1 MNAAQRGYKHQR
13 NLGFTVKSS
22 AHLLSFIDWA
32 MSTSIFTTRQ
42 ENLFKGA
49 LAGALAAYLKALAE
63 PPLQTVTED
72 IWPPTAAQK
81 EMVGADPTGH
91 LDNMPPAVMVQAAAG
106 ELADTTLSRK
116 QTLALQ
122 QVIHYALG
130 ASLGAVYGALAEIQ
144 PGVTRGM
151 GVPAGAVMYLLTHAT
166 AVPATG
172 FQRWPWQLP
181 RAAVAWESGSH
192 LVFGAGLETAR
203 GPIRKLLG

>member
-1 MNAAQRGYKHQR
+1 
-13 NLGFTVKSS
+13 
-22 AHLLSFIDWA
+22 
-32 MSTSIFTTRQ
+32 MSKPILTLTRQ

-49 LAGALAAYLKALAE
+49 LAGALAGVLAAYLKALAE
-63 PPLQTVTED
+63 PPLQKVTEG
-72 IWPPTAAQK
+72 IWPPTTTQK

-91 LDNMPPAVMVQAAAG
+91 LDNMPPAVMVQAAAE
-106 ELADTTLSRK
+106 ELTDTTLGK
-116 QTLALQ
+116 TQTLALQ

-130 ASLGAVYGALAEIQ
+130 ASLGAVYGALAEVQ
-144 PGVTRGM
+144 PGVTRGL

-203 GPIRKLLG
+203 GQIRKLLS

>member
-1 MNAAQRGYKHQR
+1 MR
-13 NLGFTVKSS
+13 S
-22 AHLLSFIDWA
+22 LSRWPGFIDWA
-32 MSTSIFTTRQ
+32 MSKPMFALTRQ

-49 LAGALAAYLKALAE
+49 LAGALAGVLAAYLKALAE
-63 PPLQTVTED
+63 PPLQKVAEGV
-72 IWPPTAAQK
+72 WPPTAAQK

-91 LDNMPPAVMVQAAAG
+91 LDNMPPAVMVRAAA
-106 ELADTTLSRK
+106 EQLADAAPSKK

-122 QVIHYALG
+122 QAIHYALG
-130 ASLGAVYGALAEIQ
+130 ASLGAVYGALAEVR
-144 PGVTRGM
+144 PGVTRGL

-192 LVFGAGLETAR
+192 LVYGAGLETAR

>member
-1 MNAAQRGYKHQR
+1 
-13 NLGFTVKSS
+13 
-22 AHLLSFIDWA
+22 
-32 MSTSIFTTRQ
+32 MSTSVFTLTRQ

-49 LAGALAAYLKALAE
+49 LAGALAGVLAAFLKALAE
-63 PPLQTVTED
+63 PPLQKVAEGV
-72 IWPPTAAQK
+72 WPPTAAQK

-91 LDNMPPAVMVQAAAG
+91 LDNMPPAVMLRTAAE
-106 ELADTTLSRK
+106 ELADATLSRK

-122 QVIHYALG
+122 QVVHYALG
-130 ASLGAVYGALAEIQ
+130 ASLGAVYGALAEVQ
-144 PGVTRGM
+144 PGVTRGL

-192 LVFGAGLETAR
+192 LVYGAGLETAR